1 MSKLLDDAKAA
12 GFEIIN
18 GHIFAGKNVINEKL
32 AKFAALQ
39 IPDGYELV
47 KNEYSKNEN
56 LEIPTLEQ
64 MREIFAQYP
73 NKNMQTIT
81 FDADLYKLMP
91 IEPTKEMISQ
101 AEFVMTEKFF
111 NCASVYKSMLAASPP
126 TNTKEK

>member
-1 MSKLLDDAKAA
+1 MRKLLKDAKAA
-12 GFEIIN
+12 GFYVSDEGFIFNFDGFNIN
-18 GHIFAGKNVINEKL
+18 REL

-39 IPDGYELV
+39 MPDGYELV

-81 FDADLYKLMP
+81 FDADLYKLVPM
-91 IEPTKEMISQ
+91 M
-101 AEFVMTEKFF
+101 
-111 NCASVYKSMLAASPP
+111 
-126 TNTKEK
+126 KEKEGKYNE